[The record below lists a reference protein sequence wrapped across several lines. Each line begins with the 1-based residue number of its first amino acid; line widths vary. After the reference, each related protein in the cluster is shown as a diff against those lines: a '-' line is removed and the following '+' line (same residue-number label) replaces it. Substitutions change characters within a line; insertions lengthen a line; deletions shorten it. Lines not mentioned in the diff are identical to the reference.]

1 VSKWRH
7 YRGPHGLPEPDAC
20 VNGITVSPD
29 AFGARARYNARS
41 YIIGCKINGTAAND
55 ALHFGVDNL
64 TLWQLRRSPTGRDS
78 ALIADISLRIAVAAS
93 RANRVAFFHFFSPFS
108 LISSFIDHI
117 YYLFSAFF
125 SLGQLASVD
134 SSREANAIFHA

>member
-41 YIIGCKINGTAAND
+41 YIIGCKINGAAAND

-93 RANRVAFFHFFSPFS
+93 RANRVGFFHFFSVF
-108 LISSFIDHI
+108 SFICLFI
-117 YYLFSAFF
+117 YLFSAFF
-125 SLGQLASVD
+125 SFAARLGRFVARSECAL
-134 SSREANAIFHA
+134 NAILHA

>member
-7 YRGPHGLPEPDAC
+7 YRGPHGLPELDAC

-41 YIIGCKINGTAAND
+41 YIIGCKINGAAAND

-64 TLWQLRRSPTGRDS
+64 TLWQLHRSPTGRDS
-78 ALIADISLRIAVAAS
+78 ALIADISLRRIAVAAS
-93 RANRVAFFHFFSPFS
+93 RANRMRLFHFFSPFY
-108 LISSFIDHI
+108 LFI
-117 YYLFSAFF
+117 YLFS
-125 SLGQLASVD
+125 V
-134 SSREANAIFHA
+134 SSSSPREANALRIRSSARNRGR